1 KGRLYP
7 VGWFCV
13 NTGLTTEASSTNR
26 QRRWSLARQH
36 VPSAAAVRTDVPGSR
51 GTRIIHNPL
60 IFSALCGFL
69 GASSLWLDELL
80 HLGAL
85 EHPSIS
91 DKSNFPSTEL
101 RHDFLY
107 L

>member
-1 KGRLYP
+1 
-7 VGWFCV
+7 
-13 NTGLTTEASSTNR
+13 
-26 QRRWSLARQH
+26 
-36 VPSAAAVRTDVPGSR
+36 
-51 GTRIIHNPL
+51 
-60 IFSALCGFL
+60 LCGFL

-91 DKSNFPSTEL
+91 DKSNFPTTEL